1 MAETKKPT
9 KAVNHQEPHTLFEAS
24 RRILLAAI
32 GTISLAQEE
41 AEEFI
46 DRLVEKGEIAEKD
59 GRELMK
65 ELIEKRKTH
74 RREIAVDINHRLKET
89 LAHMNMP
96 TRDDI
101 DGLSKRIAELTKMV
115 EELKKNRE

>member
-1 MAETKKPT
+1 MVETKKPT
-9 KAVNHQEPHTLFEAS
+9 KDVNRQEPHTLFEAS

-59 GRELMK
+59 GRQLMK

-74 RREIAVDINHRLKET
+74 RREIAVDINNRLKDT

-101 DGLSKRIAELTKMV
+101 DELSKKISELTKIV